1 MGFMKVAMIFLSITI
16 VFSFF
21 MATLTGAAVYKVGDD
36 AGWTFGSANVN
47 YRIWAA
53 TKKFQV
59 GDILVFVYDK
69 TQNNVLRVSLHDYH
83 NCNAAN
89 PIRSYSSGND
99 SITIMGPGHYYYI
112 CGFPGHCLTGQKV
125 DVRVPK
131 VVRPSDFPTGSPSP
145 APATALSTTSVHV
158 TAPAPAKSS
167 APSLFINNGLGLGLG
182 FGISLTLFMIVIGAD
197 YVF

>member
-1 MGFMKVAMIFLSITI
+1 MGFMKVAKLFLSITV

-21 MATLTGAAVYKVGDD
+21 MFILASAAVYKIGDD

-47 YRIWAA
+47 YGVWAA
-53 TKKFQV
+53 TKKFQID
-59 GDILVFVYDK
+59 DILVFVYDK
-69 TQNNVLRVSLHDYH
+69 TQNNVLRVSLSDFH

-112 CGFPGHCLTGQKV
+112 CGFPGHCQTGQKV
-125 DVRVPK
+125 DIRVPK
-131 VVRPSDFPTGSPSP
+131 VVQPSDLPTGSPSP
-145 APATALSTTSVHV
+145 SPAPGTTLSTTSVHV

-167 APSLFINNGLGLGLG
+167 APSFFINNGLGLG
-182 FGISLTLFMIVIGAD
+182 LTLFMIVIGAD